1 MDSCLPILLLATLK
15 HQIHLGL
22 LFFFFF
28 NSSNIVLSMAFCI
41 QTSFPS
47 TWSLH
52 IHFSPLPGICFA
64 ASAHYNQ
71 PYPSFKTK
79 CKICPIFGKKSLT
92 FQVGIGAFSELSQSL
107 SHLYHGPSLAQSS
120 LEEVSAVLK
129 LLYILTWVLLSWVF
143 TCTIIYPA
151 DIWDLSI
158 YHCMSV
164 TA

>member
-1 MDSCLPILLLATLK
+1 MAWRAIPGPLSKRKRRLDSLEAA
-15 HQIHLGL
+15 QG
-22 LFFFFF
+22 
-28 NSSNIVLSMAFCI
+28 
-41 QTSFPS
+41 
-47 TWSLH
+47 
-52 IHFSPLPGICFA
+52 GICFA

-129 LLYILTWVLLSWVF
+129 LLYILTWVLLSWVH
-143 TCTIIYPA
+143 
-151 DIWDLSI
+151 LSLGL
-158 YHCMSV
+158 V
-164 TA
+164 LGALFRLG